1 MRSLYSFVL
10 ILLAGLPAVEAADVL
25 WGPVSRRLVHLA
37 QENPRAAIAAIHEAG
52 HIVVNQYLATGMDVS
67 TLDLD
72 RMSRGFGATRF
83 ELSDEVLSKL
93 ALGSLPHRLAVR
105 RVAVLQAG
113 DLTERAFLLSVLQDR
128 RLGAVALRSLRG
140 NSASESDRAQATR
153 ILRRLVGLGPSRVLE
168 RRAERMASTIVL
180 RHQAEIEAKATWILE
195 QYARRGRSCVDEIRF
210 LFVKRMSPRG
220 R

>member
-1 MRSLYSFVL
+1 MRSLVGFIL
-10 ILLAGLPAVEAADVL
+10 ILISNTTLASASGVV
-25 WGPVSRRLVHLA
+25 WGSVSRRLVHLA
-37 QENPRAAIAAIHEAG
+37 QEDPWAAVAAIHEAG
-52 HIVVNQYLATGMDVS
+52 HIVVNQHLATGTDVS

-83 ELSDEVLSKL
+83 ELSDEALSKL

-113 DLTERAFLLSVLQDR
+113 DLAERAFLISVLQDR
-128 RLGAVALRSLRG
+128 RLGPVALKALRSTR
-140 NSASESDRAQATR
+140 ASDSDREQAAG
-153 ILRRLVGLGPSRVLE
+153 ILRRVVGFGPSRILE

-180 RHQAEIEAKATWILE
+180 RHQAEIETKATWILE

-210 LFVKRMSPRG
+210 LFVRRMSPRG